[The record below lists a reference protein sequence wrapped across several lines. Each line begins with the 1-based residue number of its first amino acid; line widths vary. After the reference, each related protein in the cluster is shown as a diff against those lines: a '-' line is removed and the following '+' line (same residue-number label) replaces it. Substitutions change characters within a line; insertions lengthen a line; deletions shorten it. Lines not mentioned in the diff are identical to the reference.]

1 MQNISLFC
9 IKVDSCSSSWL
20 NGVSYDF
27 QNEFKWNR
35 TRDESGGW
43 SIDASREARWSH
55 HGSWYATVFIAQH
68 CKVDS

>member
-55 HGSWYATVFIAQH
+55 HGMLLYSSLNTAKLIVR
-68 CKVDS
+68 